1 MRTARPGGGE
11 PGIDLTRPE
20 NAGYKRPPTPPQ
32 LPIRRRKPNAPF
44 CDEVPAPSG
53 LGGLTVDLP
62 GGSCRSLLA
71 LADGEER

>member
-11 PGIDLTRPE
+11 PGTDLTRPE
-20 NAGYKRPPTPPQ
+20 NAGYKRPSTPPQ
-32 LPIRRRKPNAPF
+32 RPIRRRAPNRLF
-44 CDEVPAPSG
+44 RDEVPAPSG
-53 LGGLTVDLP
+53 LGGLTVDVT

>member
-11 PGIDLTRPE
+11 PGNDKTGPE
-20 NAGYKRPPTPPQ
+20 NSSFATPASAPQ
-32 LPIRRRKPNAPF
+32 RPIRRRAPNRLF
-44 CDEVPAPSG
+44 RDEVPAPSG
-53 LGGLTVDLP
+53 LGGLTVDVT